1 MQSSKAVGRIGLGLL
16 LVAALCAGAA
26 RPGEAGLVGISMVD
40 TNNGTLWDINT
51 SSAAVT
57 NARNVNATPNRP
69 PDMIA
74 IANNGTL
81 YGVSQGEPTDGPSS
95 GKLYTINIANGNP
108 LLISDLSQFIHVEG
122 DIAIDPTTNE
132 LYAVDGSGGPLLKIN
147 KSNGQCTT
155 VGNVGVNLDLSA
167 IAFDSAGN
175 LYAVNSFT
183 SELLKINKSTA
194 AVISTTPLSP
204 AVNGEIGGLAFDTGD
219 VNLYFAGGT
228 SGVLYKLNKT
238 SGAVVTIGPLAVTG
252 GIYALAWIPDA
263 TPAPNATWGKVKA
276 TYR

>member
-1 MQSSKAVGRIGLGLL
+1 MRTSQAVGRVGLGLF
-16 LVAALCAGAA
+16 LVVGACAGMA
-26 RPGEAGLVGISMVD
+26 RPGEAGLVGISIVD

-51 SSAAVT
+51 STAAVT
-57 NARNVNATPNRP
+57 NARNVNASPDRP

-81 YGVSQGEPTDGPSS
+81 YGVSQGEVNDGPSS
-95 GKLYTINIANGNP
+95 GKVYTINLANGNP
-108 LLISDLSQFIHVEG
+108 LLVANLTTFIHVEG
-122 DIAIDPTTNE
+122 DVAIDPTTNE
-132 LYAVDGSGGPLLKIN
+132 LYGVDGSGGPLMKIN
-147 KSNGQCTT
+147 KANGQCTT

-183 SELLKINKSTA
+183 SELLQINKATA
-194 AVISTTPLSP
+194 AVISTTPLTP

-238 SGAVVTIGPLAVTG
+238 SGAVVTIGPLAVNG

-276 TYR
+276 AYR